1 MTMRYT
7 TRAALAAS
15 TAEKDVEGAYRGE
28 LTHTAGGAWM
38 SPHNCDGLGQWKTV
52 RLLLEAKYDQD
63 LKGHLSVCAVLGQ
76 LLGYCKRFEAAGE
89 VMPNVLMAGD
99 RDECFVLSTE
109 SVRGFLDLDIDW
121 SFAPSQGSPELK
133 AALVQGFNLLP
144 YVYDIDGT
152 LDFKEVVE
160 KIETLA
166 QGSQHQVRAEPSNLE
181 AIFMYWRDRVFV
193 GKKKEALS
201 PTDQVDVFLRC
212 LFQPTDV
219 YLHPVKKGVLVV
231 PGYPSGVIINAAQY
245 RSFFS
250 HFRQGYKPSEVE
262 VFYGMKDRLIEDD
275 SRRRQGAF
283 FTPVLW
289 TDEAHREL
297 EKSLGPGWREECVVW
312 DCAAGTG
319 NLTRDYRDWGCLLS
333 STLEPADVAVMQEQ
347 GWGGEAF
354 TFDFLNDPRPPL
366 SVDKTLRDAA
376 EAGKRLVFFI
386 NPPYGTASAGVR
398 GGTNKEGIAKTAVN
412 DGMKEA
418 KLGAPRQQLYAQF
431 MFQCHRVAEQYGFAE
446 YTVSLFS
453 VPTFMSSGSYKKFR
467 DWWYGGH
474 HYEGGFL
481 FQASH
486 FADVKGRWG
495 ISFTVWSGGEGSM
508 TRTDEDLPVQLLDV
522 EDFKVVQIGSKAI
535 YNSDGREASK
545 WVREPVRGK
554 KGVDAP
560 QMSSGLTV
568 KEIALPTC
576 VIPGAVSYMGSN
588 SNNIMKSGQGVALF
602 SASYTDGHG
611 FSVLPSN
618 WRRAVAL
625 YGARKLVKET
635 WDTQK
640 DEYLVPDT
648 TLPGY
653 KSWVDMCH
661 MYALL
666 HTSNNCTAM
675 RDVEYK
681 GESWRIKNNWFWLP
695 KKDALDLLD
704 SVDTPTLYRDCQAEK
719 DDPYFATVLPGLT
732 LSPKALVVLG
742 LLRGLWVKSLP
753 VREAYAAGKPELHL
767 EAWDAGV
774 YQLKHLWR
782 DLFPDDW
789 KALKAAHKELADEL
803 RPGVYTYGFLK
814 K

>member
-1 MTMRYT
+1 MRNT
-7 TRAALAAS
+7 ARAALAAS
-15 TAEKDVEGAYRGE
+15 TAEKDVEGVYRGE
-28 LTHTAGGAWM
+28 LTHTAGAAWT

-52 RLLLEAKYDQD
+52 RLLLETKYDQD

-144 YVYDIDGT
+144 YVYDIDGK

-212 LFQPTDV
+212 LFHPTDV
-219 YLHPVKKGVLVV
+219 YLHPAKNGVLVV

-250 HFRQGYKPSEVE
+250 HFRQGYKPSELE

-283 FTPVLW
+283 FTPALW

-386 NPPYGTASAGVR
+386 NPPYGTASAGH
-398 GGTNKEGIAKTAVN
+398 GKGANKVSAAKTATQES
-412 DGMKEA
+412 MKTKRLSA
-418 KLGAPRQQLYAQF
+418 SNQLYAQF
-431 MFQCHRVAEQYGFAE
+431 MFRCRIIAEEYGFE
-446 YTVSLFS
+446 DYTVSLFS
-453 VPTFMSSGSYKKFR
+453 MVKFMSSGSYRKFR

-486 FADVKGRWG
+486 FADVKGSWG

-508 TRTDEDLPVQLLDV
+508 TRTDADLPVQLLDV

-545 WVREPVRGK
+545 WVGTAGTTK
-554 KGVDAP
+554 P
-560 QMSSGLTV
+560 QSVVLRSGLSV
-568 KEIALPTC
+568 RDAEGRYGRWCANALGTFF
-576 VIPGAVSYMGSN
+576 N
-588 SNNIMKSGQGVALF
+588 STNSMYKSGQGVYLL
-602 SASYTDGHG
+602 SSQASMRDGT
-611 FSVLPSN
+611 VPLLPAN

-625 YGARKLVKET
+625 YGARKLVKDHWTIHE
-635 WDTQK
+635 

-661 MYALL
+661 MFALL
-666 HTSNNCTAM
+666 DPKNNCTAM

-695 KKDALDLLD
+695 KKDALTMLD
-704 SVDTPTLYRDCQAEK
+704 RVDTPTLYRDCQAEK

-767 EAWDAGV
+767 GAWDAGV

-789 KALKAAHKELADEL
+789 KELKAAHKALADEL